1 MNFLK
6 YTYPKYDGVSS
17 LCLGLGKQIS
27 LLTFGLSSSVP
38 HFFLGCNE
46 LKKDYITA
54 PKSNVSK
61 VC

>member
-46 LKKDYITA
+46 LMYLKCVKKGG
-54 PKSNVSK
+54 
-61 VC
+61 